1 MMTRN
6 ALYLVIVAMGT
17 FLTIISYLYYD
28 ETRQSAGFQIQ
39 INEYGLTVDPN

>member
-1 MMTRN
+1 MTRD

-28 ETRQSAGFQIQ
+28 ETRRPDGFQIQ
-39 INEYGLTVDPN
+39 IDEYGLTVDPN